1 MYNMYTAGH
10 NTHDDVDVRVV
21 YIACIG
27 SIAYDTSVAFA
38 WYNRATCS
46 SASQN
51 WTDRCVF

>member
-21 YIACIG
+21 HIACIG

-38 WYNRATCS
+38 CRYNRATCS
-46 SASQN
+46 NAS
-51 WTDRCVF
+51 